1 MKATLP
7 IALLFAVTSKAAA
20 APDYTERLFIPE
32 QEHTAPIMTS
42 HISGK
47 YRFDLLSPMIM
58 TDYGSKAFE
67 MPYMGEA
74 YHGVFMVVTDR
85 NDNVVFFRSDMTQKE
100 FLFKENLSTQE
111 LTKLREYLSRNNLD
125 ENDVDLM
132 VVLRSGSW
140 SDQTCHQTHTLFF
153 KTNEQFKLLDQACG
167 DSPSAWKKPNRN

>member
-1 MKATLP
+1 LKATLL
-7 IALLFAVTSKAAA
+7 IALLFAVTSKATA
-20 APDYTERLFIPE
+20 APDYAERLFIPE

-42 HISGK
+42 HVSGK

-67 MPYMGEA
+67 MPYMGEP

-100 FLFKENLSTQE
+100 FLFKENLSTKE

-125 ENDVDLM
+125 ESDVDLM

-140 SDQTCHQTHTLFF
+140 SNQTCHKSHTLFF
-153 KTNEQFKLLDQACG
+153 KTTTMLELVHEACG
-167 DSPSAWKKPNRN
+167 DAPSIWVRQ